1 MNNSKLIKKMLRN
14 KENFVR
20 CQLIEFSPFDGDR
33 ILGEYK
39 TFGLLKQA
47 ELQWKK
53 QIVDEYGS
61 QHVMMMDLPAIKFR
75 VVIFNKHEDPLHA
88 FYFHDIEELRAFLI
102 GGFDG
107 VVNFD
112 AIIKVENE

>member
-1 MNNSKLIKKMLRN
+1 MNSAKLIKKMLRN

-20 CQLIEFSPFDGDR
+20 AQLIEFGPFGGDR

-47 ELQWKK
+47 ELNWKK
-53 QIVDEYGS
+53 QIVDEYGP
-61 QHVMMMDLPAIKFR
+61 QHVMMMDLPTIKFR
-75 VVIFNKHEDPLHA
+75 IVILNKYEDPLHA
-88 FYFHDIEELRAFLI
+88 LYFHDIEDLREFLI

-107 VVNFD
+107 IV
-112 AIIKVENE
+112 KVEGEVEGE